1 MLSGRAGMCAVD
13 GRGPTLAA
21 SQTLAMVVFFGLVGA
36 CAVYSVNS
44 TMKRMAREDAAD
56 RAVLIMDRYLAV
68 HAYFNDQLKPRLFE
82 DQSDLAHDDFDPHWM
97 SSTFA
102 VRSIDQLAQRME
114 DGAYYYKECAVNAR
128 SPGNEATGYEADY
141 LRALNSGRNV
151 APISEVREIN
161 GDPYFVVLREGETMA
176 KDCLQ
181 CHGVPSDAPAELVA
195 RYGPDRSFGR
205 QVGDIVSAISI
216 RVPLADAYRLA
227 NTYSSALS
235 VLLLLLLAGLFVTL
249 NVGARLWLI
258 RPLRRLRDGA
268 MAIADGSAQVGTTI
282 DPPRAAE
289 LHDLT
294 LAFNRM
300 SMALREREE
309 HLETLVAART
319 AELSETNLQLKHE
332 IRERERTEAARQSVQ
347 HSLERARRL
356 ESLGTMA
363 GGLAHELNNT
373 LQVVLGH
380 VELLQ
385 DAPLHDTQGGS
396 LESISHA
403 AQRAADLARR
413 MLACAGD
420 CPGGRVREA
429 VKVAVTVQQEVA
441 RFQASPDL
449 DARCS
454 LRLERDIPS
463 VMGDPDQLGL
473 VVRELL
479 DNARDG
485 VASGG
490 EIRVRLDA
498 PHLAAHEVTGYLAD
512 GSLEPGRWVLVEVS
526 DDGVGM
532 TAEEAANAFEP
543 FYTTKSLGRG
553 LGLAMVWG
561 IVRAHGGA
569 VRLVSA
575 PNEGTAVSILLP
587 PIVDTN

>member
-1 MLSGRAGMCAVD
+1 MCAVD
-13 GRGPTLAA
+13 GRGPTLAVGV
-21 SQTLAMVVFFGLVGA
+21 TLAMVLVFGLVGA

-102 VRSIDQLAQRME
+102 VRSIDQLAQRTE
-114 DGAYYYKECAVNAR
+114 DSAYYYKECAVNAR
-128 SPGNEATGYEADY
+128 SPANEATGYEADY
-141 LRALNSGRNV
+141 LRALNSGRDV
-151 APISEVREIN
+151 TPISEVREID
-161 GDPYFVVLREGETMA
+161 GDPYFVVLRQGETMTE
-176 KDCLQ
+176 DCLQ

-216 RVPLADAYRLA
+216 RVPLADAYRSA
-227 NTYSSALS
+227 NMYSTALS

-258 RPLRRLRDGA
+258 KPLRRLRDGA

-294 LAFNRM
+294 QAFNRM
-300 SMALREREE
+300 SLALREREE

-319 AELSETNLQLKHE
+319 AELSETNLQLRHE
-332 IRERERTEAARQSVQ
+332 IRERERTEAARQLAQ
-347 HSLERARRL
+347 QRLQRAKRL
-356 ESLGTMA
+356 ESLGTVA
-363 GGLAHELNNT
+363 GGVAHELNNT
-373 LQVVLGH
+373 LQVILGH
-380 VELLQ
+380 IELLQ
-385 DAPLHDTQGGS
+385 DHPLPDAQGES
-396 LESISHA
+396 LHSISHA
-403 AQRAADLARR
+403 TQRAADLARR
-413 MLACAGD
+413 MLACAGEY
-420 CPGGRVREA
+420 PGVRVREE
-429 VKVAVTVQQEVA
+429 VQVGDIVAQEVA
-441 RFQASPDL
+441 RFHASCDEGPRCDL
-449 DARCS
+449 QTADDV
-454 LRLERDIPS
+454 LS
-463 VMGDPDQLGL
+463 VAGDPDHLGL

-498 PHLAAHEVTGYLAD
+498 PTLAAHEVTGYLGDA
-512 GSLEPGRWVLVEVS
+512 SLKPGRWVLLEVI

-532 TAEEAANAFEP
+532 SAAEAVRALEP
-543 FYTTKSLGRG
+543 FYTTKFLGRG

-587 PIVDTN
+587 PVVGTD